1 MTSVKTRIRIAPD
14 GTLTGR
20 ASGLP
25 VGEHDAEIML
35 INSADQPRSVDA
47 SVLLDRVREIQ
58 NEVARLPVVDKR
70 TPNEIIG
77 YNSRGHFD

>member
-1 MTSVKTRIRIAPD
+1 MTSVKARIRIAPD

-35 INSADQPRSVDA
+35 IDNGAQQDGLDVDLLLKR
-47 SVLLDRVREIQ
+47 VLEIQ
-58 NEVARLPVVDKR
+58 NEVARLPVLDSR
-70 TPNEIIG
+70 GPDQIIG